1 MRISDWSS
9 DVCSSDLF
17 GERLVAALPSL
28 RHADDPRNL
37 SLDEAAKLRSIICLD
52 QPCPSYLV
60 SAADALD
67 AGRQVDEAQV
77 DARIDAVVPQD
88 VGLILYTSG
97 TTANPQG
104 ALIRHRAQVGN
115 SRNLGIRYEVTGAD
129 KVWSPLPIFHIA
141 GILPMVMILDKGGAC
156 MTHPHFEAGEG
167 KGGGWG

>member
-67 AGRQVDEAQV
+67 AGDRKS
-77 DARIDAVVPQD
+77 VV
-88 VGLILYTSG
+88 
-97 TTANPQG
+97 
-104 ALIRHRAQVGN
+104 
-115 SRNLGIRYEVTGAD
+115 
-129 KVWSPLPIFHIA
+129 
-141 GILPMVMILDKGGAC
+141 
-156 MTHPHFEAGEG
+156 EG
-167 KGGGWG
+167 KSVSVRVDLGGRRIIKKKKLY

>member
-1 MRISDWSS
+1 M
-9 DVCSSDLF
+9 
-17 GERLVAALPSL
+17 LVAALPSF
-28 RHADDPRNL
+28 RSADSPRNL
-37 SLDEAAKLRSIICLD
+37 SLVEAAKLRSIICLD

-97 TTANPQG
+97 TTANPKG

-115 SRNLGIRYEVTGAD
+115 RSEEHTSELQSLMRISYAVFCLKKKN
-129 KVWSPLPIFHIA
+129 
-141 GILPMVMILDKGGAC
+141 
-156 MTHPHFEAGEG
+156 
-167 KGGGWG
+167 

>member
-1 MRISDWSS
+1 MEMPGRVADS
-9 DVCSSDLF
+9 LYF
-17 GERLVAALPSL
+17 GEMLVAALPSM
-28 RHADDPRNL
+28 RHAYDPLNL

-97 TTANPQG
+97 TTANPKG
-104 ALIRHRAQVGN
+104 DRKSTRLN
-115 SRNLGIRYEVTGAD
+115 S
-129 KVWSPLPIFHIA
+129 SH
-141 GILPMVMILDKGGAC
+141 
-156 MTHPHFEAGEG
+156 
-167 KGGGWG
+167 